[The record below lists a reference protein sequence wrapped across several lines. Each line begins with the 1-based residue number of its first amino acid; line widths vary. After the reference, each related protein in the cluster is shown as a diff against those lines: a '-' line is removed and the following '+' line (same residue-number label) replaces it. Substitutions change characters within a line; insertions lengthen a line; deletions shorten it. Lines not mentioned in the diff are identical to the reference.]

1 MADPK
6 LEIIIA
12 AKDRASRVVRQVKG
26 EVLSASRSMTSAL
39 QGGGAFFKGGLFG
52 ALAGGLDSLIGG
64 ASALVPEV
72 ALPLQIIG
80 GVAKGVLL
88 VFRQIATT
96 ISTVVVTA
104 FRTAWR
110 VLEGIVKTA
119 WELGGRALQAVAR
132 SLRQVAIA
140 ALAAGAAVAY
150 VVKSTTDAAAS
161 MEQAT
166 IAYGSLLKSV
176 AAGRSAV
183 AQLQQFAKE
192 TPFEFQNLLTLG
204 RQVMAYGFAWGEV
217 LPVLRLVGD
226 ATAALGGGPEMM
238 ERILRAIGQI
248 RGKGKVMMQEM
259 YQLAEAGIPVFEIFA
274 QELGLTQQAVANIG
288 EAGVSAAVAL
298 PALFQGIQKR
308 YGGLMAAQMG
318 TAAGQVSNLE
328 DIIFQLKATV
338 GEAFLPIIKQYLPLL
353 TNWLTTLGPRLKTFV
368 VQVVGFLQAFGK
380 SDLWKSIVTQFQ
392 LLFGNVMGK
401 LGGAAGAWGTFGAV
415 VNWVAGVLN
424 RVLTWI
430 NGLFSSGKVSGFITW
445 AQQTYQGVVQWLGNV
460 WGWLQGWWAYLQAA
474 IPQWIGFLGY
484 WAGYL
489 YGLFALYWPQI
500 SAFLQAFWNGL
511 KQVVS
516 WIYTNLP
523 EIVTIGAMVAAQ
535 LGKAFL
541 TIAGTAEYVYM
552 RMALLFNS
560 LKAILLGVLTSVLW
574 IAEKIGEAFTWL
586 AETLAK
592 LPGMGAWKS
601 VSGTMRENLNM
612 IKALRQSAQEGTVE
626 AEQRFVEMAERAS
639 SGDWLDKYHRGYAQM
654 DRLEA
659 WGAAAGASIAGW
671 QTQAGQ
677 LAAGVQPITI
687 NINAPI
693 YGVDQLEAAIQ
704 KGIADA
710 TRAARYQGG
719 SPAPV

>member
-26 EVLSASRSMTSAL
+26 EVLNASRSMTAAL
-39 QGGGAFFKGGLFG
+39 QGGGSFLKGGMFG
-52 ALAGGLDSLIGG
+52 MLAGGLDSLVAG
-64 ASALVPEV
+64 ASALAPEV
-72 ALPLQIIG
+72 AVPLQIVG
-80 GVAKGVLL
+80 GAAKGVLL

-96 ISTVVVTA
+96 VSSLVIGA
-104 FRTAWR
+104 LRTAAQ
-110 VLEGIVKTA
+110 VLETLVKTA
-119 WELGGRALQAVAR
+119 WELGNRALRAVVN
-132 SLRQVAIA
+132 SLRQI
-140 ALAAGAAVAY
+140 ALAAVAAGVALGY

-166 IAYGSLLKSV
+166 IAYGSLLKSA

-183 AQLQQFAKE
+183 AQLQQFAQE

-238 ERILRAIGQI
+238 ERVLRAIGQI

-274 QELGLTQQAVANIG
+274 EELGLTQQQVAAIG
-288 EAGVSAAVAL
+288 ETGVSAAKAL
-298 PALFQGIQKR
+298 PALFTGIGKR

-318 TAAGQVSNLE
+318 TVAGQVSNLE

-430 NGLFSSGKVSGFITW
+430 NGMFASGRVSGFITW
-445 AQQTYQGVVQWLGNV
+445 AQQTYQGIVQWLGNA
-460 WGWLQGWWAYLQAA
+460 WAWLQAWWGYLSNAV
-474 IPQWIGFLGY
+474 PQWIGFLGY

-489 YGLFALYWPQI
+489 YGVFATYWPQV
-500 SAFLQAFWNGL
+500 SKFLSDFWNLL
-511 KQVVS
+511 KQAVG
-516 WIYTNLP
+516 WIWTNLP
-523 EIVTIGAMVAAQ
+523 SIIEVATKVAAGV
-535 LGKAFL
+535 GKAFIF
-541 TIAGTAEYVYM
+541 IASMVEVAYLNIKMGFGIIRTVV
-552 RMALLFNS
+552 
-560 LKAILLGVLTSVLW
+560 LGVLTVVTFV
-574 IAEKIGEAFTWL
+574 AEKIVAAFAWIT
-586 AETLAK
+586 ETMAK
-592 LPGMGAWKS
+592 LPGMGKLAPLA
-601 VSGTMRENLNM
+601 ENLREGANTL
-612 IKALRQSAQEGTVE
+612 KALRDEAKAGMVE
-626 AEQRFVEMAERAS
+626 AAKDTWSAGVTLAS
-639 SGDWLDKYHRGYAQM
+639 GQARSEKYFNAFDQM
-654 DRLEA
+654 DALQA
-659 WGAAAGASIAGW
+659 WGAQKAGELRTYQ
-671 QTQAGQ
+671 QTPRE
-677 LAAGVQPITI
+677 VQPITI
-687 NINAPI
+687 NINAPV
-693 YGVDQLEAAIQ
+693 YGVEDLEAAINA
-704 KGIADA
+704 GIAKA
-710 TRAARYQGG
+710 QQSARYQGAV
-719 SPAPV
+719 PAGA

>member
-39 QGGGAFFKGGLFG
+39 QGGGALMKGGLFG
-52 ALAGGLDSLIGG
+52 MLAGGLDSLVAG
-64 ASALVPEV
+64 ASALAPEV
-72 ALPLQIIG
+72 ALPLQLVG
-80 GVAKGVLL
+80 GAAKGVLL
-88 VFRQIATT
+88 VFRQVAATV
-96 ISTVVVTA
+96 S
-104 FRTAWR
+104 
-110 VLEGIVKTA
+110 GIVVGALKAAVTVIETLTKAA
-119 WELGGRALQAVAR
+119 WELGNRALRAVVS
-132 SLRQVAIA
+132 SLRQIMIA
-140 ALAAGAAVAY
+140 AAAAGAAIGY
-150 VVKSTTDAAAS
+150 VVKTTSDAAAS

-238 ERILRAIGQI
+238 ERMLRAIGQI

-274 QELGLTQQAVANIG
+274 QELGLTQQQVANIG
-288 EAGVSAAVAL
+288 ETGISAAMAL
-298 PALFQGIQKR
+298 PALFRGIQKR

-318 TAAGQVSNLE
+318 TVAGQVSNLE

-353 TNWLTTLGPRLKTFV
+353 TNWVTTLGPRLKTFV

-430 NGLFSSGKVSGFITW
+430 NGLFASGQVSGFITW
-445 AQQTYQGVVQWLGNV
+445 AQQTYQGIVQWLGNA
-460 WGWLQGWWAYLQAA
+460 WAWLQGWWAYLQNAV
-474 IPQWIGFLGY
+474 PQWMGFLGY

-489 YGLFALYWPQI
+489 YGVFVTYWPLV
-500 SAFLQAFWNGL
+500 SKFLGDFWNLL
-511 KQVVS
+511 KQTVG
-516 WIYTNLP
+516 WIWTNLP
-523 EIVTIGAMVAAQ
+523 GIIEVVTKVAAGV
-535 LGKAFL
+535 GKAF
-541 TIAGTAEYVYM
+541 IFISAMVETAY
-552 RMALLFNS
+552 LNIKLGF
-560 LKAILLGVLTSVLW
+560 GVLRSVLL
-574 IAEKIGEAFTWL
+574 AVL
-586 AETLAK
+586 AEVLFIAQKIIAAFALITETMAK
-592 LPGMGAWKS
+592 LPGMGKLRPLADNL
-601 VSGTMRENLNM
+601 REGAETL
-612 IKALRQSAQEGTVE
+612 KALRDQAKAGMVEGAKDSWE
-626 AEQRFVEMAERAS
+626 AGLALAS
-639 SGDWLDKYHRGYAQM
+639 GQTRTDKYFKAFDQM
-654 DRLEA
+654 DALQS
-659 WGAAAGASIAGW
+659 WGAQKAGELRTYQ
-671 QTQAGQ
+671 QTPRQMQA
-677 LAAGVQPITI
+677 ITI
-687 NINAPI
+687 NINAPV
-693 YGVDQLEAAIQ
+693 YGVEDLEAAIN

-710 TRAARYQGG
+710 MRASRYQGVA
-719 SPAPV
+719 PAGA